1 MIDVLWNIVRCV
13 GLVVLALAII
23 GTGILLVYG
32 IISIIK
38 EAKKEFRN
46 D

>member
-1 MIDVLWNIVRCV
+1 MIDVLWDIISFV
-13 GLVVLALAII
+13 GIVVLALAII

-38 EAKKEFRN
+38 QAKKEFRN

>member
-1 MIDVLWNIVRCV
+1 MSDVLWNIVSYS

-32 IISIIK
+32 IISVIK
-38 EAKKEFRN
+38 QAKEEFKK
-46 D
+46 

>member
-1 MIDVLWNIVRCV
+1 MIDVLWNIVRFT

-38 EAKKEFRN
+38 QAREEFKK
-46 D
+46 